1 MPKSSAQF
9 GKYSPDGSV
18 QLPLLATPAEIM
30 GHHSADTEKGGA
42 PSVIALDYQ
51 GGFGKTLGETKGR
64 IQQLFDRKLS
74 ESSPEFRASIAKKGV
89 QVPVGLQ
96 ANPEYKEYPSEKWP
110 GSTET
115 RPSGK
120 VGQLQVQDGHHR
132 LAVAHKYAPN
142 DLIPLTYASESTQY
156 SAANK
161 GETEGLP
168 SSDKNKWTV
177 KPKTGN

>member
-96 ANPEYKEYPSEKWP
+96 VK
-110 GSTET
+110 
-115 RPSGK
+115 SGP
-120 VGQLQVQDGHHR
+120 VQLRRDLRER
-132 LAVAHKYAPN
+132 LVNFKCRMG
-142 DLIPLTYASESTQY
+142 I
-156 SAANK
+156 
-161 GETEGLP
+161 
-168 SSDKNKWTV
+168 TV
-177 KPKTGN
+177 